1 MSEDTETESNSPEK
15 NSIQNNNSGGYENLD
30 IKELQKIPFIKEL
43 LVKLD
48 VLKNGIIKERK
59 DKKILEDQIKQL
71 EGELSSKTEQL
82 KNMSVEKMEIEKKL
96 ALEKKQL
103 EKKEEGF
110 LKMASILNSSGKN
123 AGKFGINQNKEDET
137 NKKEEEDSEKQLVSL
152 MTNEEVMKLNE
163 EITQLKFENETIL
176 KKLNMSLEESENRKL
191 EFRAMNKALTDKVK
205 ALGEEIE
212 KLKKE
217 KSELEKTVNLNS
229 SVHVQTVREKQHFDA
244 LLNEYKKNKE
254 EAIRQ
259 LDACL
264 DKCSKLAEENQN
276 YKDTMKIRQEEAAKI
291 AEELAKYK
299 NMMDKVNLRN
309 QMYHVTKLGKVS
321 NVEID
326 IYFGEG
332 KDGNY
337 IMRIDDKKLAEFV
350 NIQDVLYIKKID
362 SNSNK
367 VQLSYML
374 KSKKYVMN
382 VLVDDFVV
390 EEFIDAYK
398 NFYHESVKMQN
409 ELRF

>member
-15 NSIQNNNSGGYENLD
+15 NNIQNNNQGGYENLD

-71 EGELSSKTEQL
+71 EGELSSKTELL
-82 KNMSVEKMEIEKKL
+82 KNISVEKMEIEKKL

-110 LKMASILNSSGKN
+110 LKMASIFNSSGKN

-229 SVHVQTVREKQHFDA
+229 SVHVQTMREKQHFDA

>member
-15 NSIQNNNSGGYENLD
+15 NNIQNNNQGGYENLD

-71 EGELSSKTEQL
+71 EGELSSKTELL
-82 KNMSVEKMEIEKKL
+82 KNISVEKMEIEKKL

-123 AGKFGINQNKEDET
+123 TGKFGINQNKEDET
-137 NKKEEEDSEKQLVSL
+137 NKKEEEDSERQLVSL

-229 SVHVQTVREKQHFDA
+229 SVHVQTMREKQHFDA

>member
-71 EGELSSKTEQL
+71 EGELSSKTELL
-82 KNMSVEKMEIEKKL
+82 KNISVEKMEIEKKL

-229 SVHVQTVREKQHFDA
+229 SVHVQTMREKQHFDA

>member
-15 NSIQNNNSGGYENLD
+15 NNPGGYENLD

-82 KNMSVEKMEIEKKL
+82 KNMSLEKMEIEKKL

-123 AGKFGINQNKEDET
+123 TGKFGININKEDET
-137 NKKEEEDSEKQLVSL
+137 KKEEEDSEKQMVSL

-191 EFRAMNKALTDKVK
+191 EFRTINKALTDKVK
-205 ALGEEIE
+205 SLGEEIE

-229 SVHVQTVREKQHFDA
+229 SMHVQTMREKQHFDA

-264 DKCSKLAEENQN
+264 EKCSKLAEENQN

-321 NVEID
+321 NVDID

-382 VLVDDFVV
+382 VLVDDFVI

>member
-15 NSIQNNNSGGYENLD
+15 NNPGGYENLD

-82 KNMSVEKMEIEKKL
+82 KNMSLEKMEIEKKL

-123 AGKFGINQNKEDET
+123 TGKFGININKEDET
-137 NKKEEEDSEKQLVSL
+137 KKEEDDTEKQLVSL

-191 EFRAMNKALTDKVK
+191 EFRTINKALTDKVK
-205 ALGEEIE
+205 TLGEEIE

-217 KSELEKTVNLNS
+217 KSEFEKTANLNS
-229 SVHVQTVREKQHFDA
+229 SMNVQTMREKQHFDA

-264 DKCSKLAEENQN
+264 EKCSKLAVENQN

-321 NVEID
+321 NVDID

>member
-15 NSIQNNNSGGYENLD
+15 NNIQNNNQGGYENLD

-71 EGELSSKTEQL
+71 EGELSSKTELL
-82 KNMSVEKMEIEKKL
+82 KNISVEKMEIEKKL

>member
-15 NSIQNNNSGGYENLD
+15 NNPGGYENLD

-123 AGKFGINQNKEDET
+123 TGKFGINQNKEDET
-137 NKKEEEDSEKQLVSL
+137 KKEEEDSEKQLVSL

-191 EFRAMNKALTDKVK
+191 EFRTINKALTDKVK
-205 ALGEEIE
+205 SLGEEIE

-229 SVHVQTVREKQHFDA
+229 SMHVQTMREKQHFDA

-264 DKCSKLAEENQN
+264 EKCSKLAVENQN

-321 NVEID
+321 NVDID

-350 NIQDVLYIKKID
+350 NIQDVLYIKKMD

-382 VLVDDFVV
+382 VLVDDFVI

>member
-15 NSIQNNNSGGYENLD
+15 NNPGGYENLD

-82 KNMSVEKMEIEKKL
+82 KNISVEKMEIEKKL

-123 AGKFGINQNKEDET
+123 TGKFGINQNKEDET
-137 NKKEEEDSEKQLVSL
+137 KKEEEDSEKQLVSL

-191 EFRAMNKALTDKVK
+191 EFRTINKALTDKVK
-205 ALGEEIE
+205 SLGEEIE

-229 SVHVQTVREKQHFDA
+229 SMHVQTMREKQHFDA

-264 DKCSKLAEENQN
+264 EKCSKLAVENQN

-321 NVEID
+321 NVDID

-350 NIQDVLYIKKID
+350 NIQDVLYIKKMD

-382 VLVDDFVV
+382 VLVDDFVI

>member
-15 NSIQNNNSGGYENLD
+15 NNPGGYENLD

-137 NKKEEEDSEKQLVSL
+137 KKEEDDTEKQLVSL

-191 EFRAMNKALTDKVK
+191 EFRTINKALTDKVK
-205 ALGEEIE
+205 TLGEEIE

-217 KSELEKTVNLNS
+217 KSEFEKTANLNS
-229 SVHVQTVREKQHFDA
+229 SMNVQTMREKQHFDA

-264 DKCSKLAEENQN
+264 EKCSKLAEENQN

-321 NVEID
+321 NVDID

-337 IMRIDDKKLAEFV
+337 IMRIDDKKLAEYV

>member
-15 NSIQNNNSGGYENLD
+15 NNPGGYENLD

-137 NKKEEEDSEKQLVSL
+137 KKEEEDSEKQLVSL

-191 EFRAMNKALTDKVK
+191 EFRTINKALTDKVK
-205 ALGEEIE
+205 SLGEEIE

-217 KSELEKTVNLNS
+217 KSELEKSVNLNS
-229 SVHVQTVREKQHFDA
+229 SMHVQTMREKQHFDA
-244 LLNEYKKNKE
+244 LLNK
-254 EAIRQ
+254 
-259 LDACL
+259 
-264 DKCSKLAEENQN
+264 
-276 YKDTMKIRQEEAAKI
+276 
-291 AEELAKYK
+291 
-299 NMMDKVNLRN
+299 
-309 QMYHVTKLGKVS
+309 
-321 NVEID
+321 
-326 IYFGEG
+326 
-332 KDGNY
+332 
-337 IMRIDDKKLAEFV
+337 
-350 NIQDVLYIKKID
+350 
-362 SNSNK
+362 
-367 VQLSYML
+367 
-374 KSKKYVMN
+374 
-382 VLVDDFVV
+382 
-390 EEFIDAYK
+390 
-398 NFYHESVKMQN
+398 
-409 ELRF
+409 

>member
-15 NSIQNNNSGGYENLD
+15 NNIQNNNSSGYENLD

-137 NKKEEEDSEKQLVSL
+137 KKEEEDSEKQLVSL

-205 ALGEEIE
+205 SLGEEIE

-217 KSELEKTVNLNS
+217 KSDLEKTVKLNS
-229 SVHVQTVREKQHFDA
+229 SMHVQTMREKQHFDA

-264 DKCSKLAEENQN
+264 GKCSKLAEENQN

-321 NVEID
+321 NVDID

-332 KDGNY
+332 NDGNY

-362 SNSNK
+362 SNNNK

>member
-15 NSIQNNNSGGYENLD
+15 NNIQNNNPGGYENLD

-82 KNMSVEKMEIEKKL
+82 KNISVEKMEIEKKL

-123 AGKFGINQNKEDET
+123 TGKFGININKEDET
-137 NKKEEEDSEKQLVSL
+137 KKEEDDTEKQLVSL

-191 EFRAMNKALTDKVK
+191 EFRTINKALTDKVK
-205 ALGEEIE
+205 TLGEEIE

-217 KSELEKTVNLNS
+217 KSELEKSVNLNS
-229 SVHVQTVREKQHFDA
+229 SMHVQTMREKQHFDA

-264 DKCSKLAEENQN
+264 EKCSKLAEENQN

-321 NVEID
+321 NVDID

>member
-15 NSIQNNNSGGYENLD
+15 NNPGGYENLD

-82 KNMSVEKMEIEKKL
+82 KNLSVEKMEIEKKL

-123 AGKFGINQNKEDET
+123 TGKFGINQNKEDET
-137 NKKEEEDSEKQLVSL
+137 KKEEEDSEKQLVSL

-191 EFRAMNKALTDKVK
+191 EFRTINKALTDKVK
-205 ALGEEIE
+205 SLGEEIE

-217 KSELEKTVNLNS
+217 KSELEKSVNLNS
-229 SVHVQTVREKQHFDA
+229 SMHVQTMREKQHFDA

-264 DKCSKLAEENQN
+264 EKCSKLAVENQN

-321 NVEID
+321 NVDID

-382 VLVDDFVV
+382 VLVDDFVI

>member
-15 NSIQNNNSGGYENLD
+15 NNIQNNNQGGYENLD

-71 EGELSSKTEQL
+71 EGELSSKTELL
-82 KNMSVEKMEIEKKL
+82 KNISVEKMEIEKKL

-229 SVHVQTVREKQHFDA
+229 SVHVQTMREKQHFDA

-337 IMRIDDKKLAEFV
+337 IMRIDDKKLAEFI

>member
-15 NSIQNNNSGGYENLD
+15 NNIQNNNQGGYENLD

-71 EGELSSKTEQL
+71 EGELSSKTELL
-82 KNMSVEKMEIEKKL
+82 KNISVEKMEIEKKL

-229 SVHVQTVREKQHFDA
+229 SVHVQTMREKQHFDA

>member
-1 MSEDTETESNSPEK
+1 MGPVIPIAVVAGGITHAVVEDKRDREREAREERERLER
-15 NSIQNNNSGGYENLD
+15 IRIEAENKRKRD
-30 IKELQKIPFIKEL
+30 EAEQKR
-43 LVKLD
+43 KL
-48 VLKNGIIKERK
+48 EE
-59 DKKILEDQIKQL
+59 DKKR
-71 EGELSSKTEQL
+71 
-82 KNMSVEKMEIEKKL
+82 
-96 ALEKKQL
+96 
-103 EKKEEGF
+103 
-110 LKMASILNSSGKN
+110 
-123 AGKFGINQNKEDET
+123 
-137 NKKEEEDSEKQLVSL
+137 KEEEK
-152 MTNEEVMKLNE
+152 NKL
-163 EITQLKFENETIL
+163 
-176 KKLNMSLEESENRKL
+176 LEEEKRIRKL
-191 EFRAMNKALTDKVK
+191 QQ
-205 ALGEEIE
+205 EEIE

-229 SVHVQTVREKQHFDA
+229 SVHVQTMREKQHFDA

>member
-15 NSIQNNNSGGYENLD
+15 NNPGGYENLD

-137 NKKEEEDSEKQLVSL
+137 KKEEEDSEKQLVSL

-191 EFRAMNKALTDKVK
+191 EFRTINKALTDKVK
-205 ALGEEIE
+205 SLGEEIE

-217 KSELEKTVNLNS
+217 KSELEKSVNLNS
-229 SVHVQTVREKQHFDA
+229 SMHVQTMREKQHFDA

-264 DKCSKLAEENQN
+264 EKCSKLAVENQN

-321 NVEID
+321 NVDID

-382 VLVDDFVV
+382 VLVDDFVI

>member
-15 NSIQNNNSGGYENLD
+15 NNIQNNNQGGYENLD

-71 EGELSSKTEQL
+71 EGELSSKTELL
-82 KNMSVEKMEIEKKL
+82 KNISVEKMEIEKKL

-229 SVHVQTVREKQHFDA
+229 SVHVQTMREKQHFDA

-259 LDACL
+259 LEACL

>member
-15 NSIQNNNSGGYENLD
+15 NNPGGYENLD

-82 KNMSVEKMEIEKKL
+82 KNMSLEKMEIEKKL

-123 AGKFGINQNKEDET
+123 TGKFGININKEDET
-137 NKKEEEDSEKQLVSL
+137 KKEEDDTEKQLVSL

-191 EFRAMNKALTDKVK
+191 EFRTINKALTDKVK
-205 ALGEEIE
+205 SLGEEIE

-229 SVHVQTVREKQHFDA
+229 SMHVQTMREKQHFDA

-264 DKCSKLAEENQN
+264 EKCSKLAVENQN

-321 NVEID
+321 NVDID

-382 VLVDDFVV
+382 VLVDDFVI

>member
-15 NSIQNNNSGGYENLD
+15 NNIQNNNQGGYENLD

-71 EGELSSKTEQL
+71 EGELSSKTELL
-82 KNMSVEKMEIEKKL
+82 KNISVEKMEIEKKL

-123 AGKFGINQNKEDET
+123 TGKFGINQNKEDET

-229 SVHVQTVREKQHFDA
+229 SVHVQTMREKQHFDA

>member
-137 NKKEEEDSEKQLVSL
+137 KKEEEDSEKQLVSL

-205 ALGEEIE
+205 SLGEEIE

-217 KSELEKTVNLNS
+217 KSELEKTVKLNS
-229 SVHVQTVREKQHFDA
+229 SMHVQTMREKQHFDA

-264 DKCSKLAEENQN
+264 GKCSKLAEENQN

-321 NVEID
+321 NVDID

-332 KDGNY
+332 NDGNY
-337 IMRIDDKKLAEFV
+337 IMRIDDKKIAEFV